1 MNVNRN
7 VNQETLIEVKD
18 LRKVF
23 GKNEVLTG
31 ITTEIKRGEV
41 VVIIGPSGSGKSTF
55 LRSLNLLE
63 PPTEG
68 TILFEGVNI
77 TDPKTDI
84 DLHRQKMGMV
94 FQHFNL
100 FPHMTVIKNLE
111 KPAKIVKKLDS
122 RAVKEQSHALLN
134 KVGLLD
140 KAEIYPDQLSG
151 GQKQRVAI
159 VRALMMNPEIMLFDE
174 PTSSLDPEITKEVL
188 HTMKQLAEEKM
199 TMLIVTH
206 EIGFAKEVASKILFM
221 SNGKILES
229 GTPDEIFN
237 NPKHERTKLFLNNS
251 F

>member
-1 MNVNRN
+1 MSI
-7 VNQETLIEVKD
+7 IEVSHLKKSFGSLNVLKD
-18 LRKVF
+18 VSFTVEK
-23 GKNEVLTG
+23 GD
-31 ITTEIKRGEV
+31 
-41 VVIIGPSGSGKSTF
+41 VIAILGSSGSGKSTL
-55 LRSLNLLE
+55 LRCLIDLE
-63 PPTEG
+63 KIDDG
-68 TILFEGVNI
+68 TITVDGDTFVKNGVYMPNTI
-77 TDPKTDI
+77 VKDATM
-84 DLHRQKMGMV
+84 KMGMV

-111 KPAKIVKKLDS
+111 KPAKIIKKLDS
-122 RAVKEQSHALLN
+122 RTIQEKSQMLLN

-140 KAEIYPDQLSG
+140 KADTYPDQLSG

-221 SNGKILES
+221 SSGKILES

-237 NPKHERTKLFLNNS
+237 NPKNERTKLFLNNS

>member
-1 MNVNRN
+1 MSI
-7 VNQETLIEVKD
+7 IEVSHLKKSFGSLNVLKD
-18 LRKVF
+18 VSF
-23 GKNEVLTG
+23 TVEEGD
-31 ITTEIKRGEV
+31 
-41 VVIIGPSGSGKSTF
+41 VIAILGSSGSGKSTL
-55 LRSLNLLE
+55 LRCLIDLE
-63 PPTEG
+63 KIDDG
-68 TILFEGVNI
+68 TITVDGEIFVKNGVYMPNKI
-77 TDPKTDI
+77 VKEATM
-84 DLHRQKMGMV
+84 KMGMV

-111 KPAKIVKKLDS
+111 KPAKIGKKLDS

>member
-1 MNVNRN
+1 MSI
-7 VNQETLIEVKD
+7 IEVSHLKKSFGSLNVLKD
-18 LRKVF
+18 VSFTVEK
-23 GKNEVLTG
+23 GD
-31 ITTEIKRGEV
+31 
-41 VVIIGPSGSGKSTF
+41 VIAILGSSGSGKSTL
-55 LRSLNLLE
+55 LRCLIDLE
-63 PPTEG
+63 KIDDG
-68 TILFEGVNI
+68 TITVDGDTFVKNGVYMPNKVVKDV
-77 TDPKTDI
+77 TM
-84 DLHRQKMGMV
+84 KMGMV

-100 FPHMTVIKNLE
+100 FPHMTVMKNLE

-122 RAVKEQSHALLN
+122 KTIQKKSKILLN

-140 KAEIYPDQLSG
+140 KADVYPDQLSG

-199 TMLIVTH
+199 AMLIVTH

-221 SNGKILES
+221 SNGEILES

>member
-1 MNVNRN
+1 MSI
-7 VNQETLIEVKD
+7 IEVSHIKKSFGSLNVLKD
-18 LRKVF
+18 VSF
-23 GKNEVLTG
+23 TVEEGD
-31 ITTEIKRGEV
+31 
-41 VVIIGPSGSGKSTF
+41 VIAILGSSGSGKSTL
-55 LRSLNLLE
+55 LRCLIDLE
-63 PPTEG
+63 KIDDG
-68 TILFEGVNI
+68 TITVDGEIFVKNGVYMPNKI
-77 TDPKTDI
+77 VKEATM
-84 DLHRQKMGMV
+84 KMGMV

>member
-1 MNVNRN
+1 MSI
-7 VNQETLIEVKD
+7 IEVSHLKKSFGSLNVLKD
-18 LRKVF
+18 VSF
-23 GKNEVLTG
+23 TVEEGD
-31 ITTEIKRGEV
+31 
-41 VVIIGPSGSGKSTF
+41 VIAILGSSGSGKSTL
-55 LRSLNLLE
+55 LRCLIDLE
-63 PPTEG
+63 KIDDG
-68 TILFEGVNI
+68 TITVDGEIFVKNGVYMPNKI
-77 TDPKTDI
+77 VKEATM
-84 DLHRQKMGMV
+84 KMGIV

>member
-1 MNVNRN
+1 MSI
-7 VNQETLIEVKD
+7 IEVSHLKKSFGSLNVLKD
-18 LRKVF
+18 VSFTVEK
-23 GKNEVLTG
+23 GD
-31 ITTEIKRGEV
+31 
-41 VVIIGPSGSGKSTF
+41 VIAILGSSGSGKSTL
-55 LRSLNLLE
+55 LRCLIDLE
-63 PPTEG
+63 KIDDG
-68 TILFEGVNI
+68 TITVDGDKFVKNGVYMPNKVVKDV
-77 TDPKTDI
+77 TM
-84 DLHRQKMGMV
+84 KMGMV

-100 FPHMTVIKNLE
+100 FPHMTVMKNLE

-122 RAVKEQSHALLN
+122 KTIQKKSKILLN

-140 KAEIYPDQLSG
+140 KADVYPDQLSG

-221 SNGKILES
+221 SNGEILES

>member
-1 MNVNRN
+1 MSI
-7 VNQETLIEVKD
+7 IEVSHLKKSFGSLNVLKD
-18 LRKVF
+18 VSFTVEK
-23 GKNEVLTG
+23 GD
-31 ITTEIKRGEV
+31 
-41 VVIIGPSGSGKSTF
+41 VIAILGSSGSGKSTL
-55 LRSLNLLE
+55 LRCLIDLE
-63 PPTEG
+63 KIDDG
-68 TILFEGVNI
+68 TITVDGDTFVKNGVYMPNKI
-77 TDPKTDI
+77 VKDATM
-84 DLHRQKMGMV
+84 KMGMV

-100 FPHMTVIKNLE
+100 FPHMTVMKNLE
-111 KPAKIVKKLDS
+111 KPAKIVKKLDKRTIQEKS
-122 RAVKEQSHALLN
+122 QMLLN

-140 KAEIYPDQLSG
+140 KADTYPDQLSG

-221 SNGKILES
+221 SNGEILES

-237 NPKHERTKLFLNNS
+237 NPKNERTKLFLNNS

>member
-1 MNVNRN
+1 MSI
-7 VNQETLIEVKD
+7 IEVSHLKKSFGSLNVLKD
-18 LRKVF
+18 VSF
-23 GKNEVLTG
+23 TVEEGD
-31 ITTEIKRGEV
+31 
-41 VVIIGPSGSGKSTF
+41 VIAILGSSGSGKSTL
-55 LRSLNLLE
+55 LRCLIDLE
-63 PPTEG
+63 KIDDG
-68 TILFEGVNI
+68 TITVDGEIFVKNGVYMPNKI
-77 TDPKTDI
+77 VKEATM
-84 DLHRQKMGMV
+84 KMGMV

-174 PTSSLDPEITKEVL
+174 PTSSLDPEITKKVL

>member
-1 MNVNRN
+1 MSI
-7 VNQETLIEVKD
+7 IEVSHLKKSFGSLNVLKD
-18 LRKVF
+18 VSF
-23 GKNEVLTG
+23 TVEEGD
-31 ITTEIKRGEV
+31 
-41 VVIIGPSGSGKSTF
+41 VIAILGSSGSGKSTL
-55 LRSLNLLE
+55 LRCLIDLE
-63 PPTEG
+63 KIDDG
-68 TILFEGVNI
+68 TITVDGEIFVKNGVYMPNKI
-77 TDPKTDI
+77 VKEDTM
-84 DLHRQKMGMV
+84 KMRMV
-94 FQHFNL
+94 FQHLNL

>member
-1 MNVNRN
+1 MSI
-7 VNQETLIEVKD
+7 IEVSHLKKSFGSLNVLKD
-18 LRKVF
+18 VSF
-23 GKNEVLTG
+23 TVEEGD
-31 ITTEIKRGEV
+31 
-41 VVIIGPSGSGKSTF
+41 VIAILGSSGSGKSTL
-55 LRSLNLLE
+55 LRCLIDLE
-63 PPTEG
+63 KIDDG
-68 TILFEGVNI
+68 TITVDGEIFVKNGVYMPNKI
-77 TDPKTDI
+77 VKEATM
-84 DLHRQKMGMV
+84 KMGMV

-140 KAEIYPDQLSG
+140 KAETYPDQLSG

-221 SNGKILES
+221 SNGKILVS

>member
-1 MNVNRN
+1 MSI
-7 VNQETLIEVKD
+7 IEVSHLKKSFGSLNVLKD
-18 LRKVF
+18 VSFTVEK
-23 GKNEVLTG
+23 GD
-31 ITTEIKRGEV
+31 
-41 VVIIGPSGSGKSTF
+41 VIAILGSSGSGKSTL
-55 LRSLNLLE
+55 LRCLIDLE
-63 PPTEG
+63 KIDDG
-68 TILFEGVNI
+68 TITVDGDTFVKNGVYMPNKVVKDV
-77 TDPKTDI
+77 TM
-84 DLHRQKMGMV
+84 KMGMV

-100 FPHMTVIKNLE
+100 FPHMTVMKNLE
-111 KPAKIVKKLDS
+111 KPAKIIKKLDS
-122 RAVKEQSHALLN
+122 KTIQKKSKILLN

-140 KAEIYPDQLSG
+140 KADVYPDQLSG

-221 SNGKILES
+221 SNGEILES

-251 F
+251 Y

>member
-1 MNVNRN
+1 MSI
-7 VNQETLIEVKD
+7 IEVSHLKISFGSLNVLKD
-18 LRKVF
+18 VSF
-23 GKNEVLTG
+23 TVEEGD
-31 ITTEIKRGEV
+31 
-41 VVIIGPSGSGKSTF
+41 VIAILGSSGSGKSTL
-55 LRSLNLLE
+55 LRCLIDLE
-63 PPTEG
+63 KIDDG
-68 TILFEGVNI
+68 TITVDGEIFVKNGVYMPNKI
-77 TDPKTDI
+77 VKEATM
-84 DLHRQKMGMV
+84 KMGMV

>member
-1 MNVNRN
+1 MSI
-7 VNQETLIEVKD
+7 IEVSHLKKSFGSLNVLKD
-18 LRKVF
+18 VSFTVEK
-23 GKNEVLTG
+23 GD
-31 ITTEIKRGEV
+31 
-41 VVIIGPSGSGKSTF
+41 VIAILGSSGSGKSTL
-55 LRSLNLLE
+55 LRCLIDLE
-63 PPTEG
+63 KIDDG
-68 TILFEGVNI
+68 TITVDGDTFVKNGVYMPNKVVKDV
-77 TDPKTDI
+77 TM
-84 DLHRQKMGMV
+84 KMGMV

-100 FPHMTVIKNLE
+100 FPHMTVMKNLE

-122 RAVKEQSHALLN
+122 KTIQKKSKILLN

-140 KAEIYPDQLSG
+140 KADVYPDQLSG

-188 HTMKQLAEEKM
+188 HTMKQLAEENM

-221 SNGKILES
+221 SNGEILES

-237 NPKHERTKLFLNNS
+237 NPKSERTKLFLNNS

>member
-1 MNVNRN
+1 MSI
-7 VNQETLIEVKD
+7 IEVSHLKKSFGSLNVLKD
-18 LRKVF
+18 VSF
-23 GKNEVLTG
+23 TVEEGD
-31 ITTEIKRGEV
+31 
-41 VVIIGPSGSGKSTF
+41 VIAILGSSGSGKSTL
-55 LRSLNLLE
+55 LRCLIDLE
-63 PPTEG
+63 KIDDG
-68 TILFEGVNI
+68 TITVDGEIFVKNGVYMPNKI
-77 TDPKTDI
+77 VKEATM
-84 DLHRQKMGMV
+84 KMGMV

-151 GQKQRVAI
+151 GQNQRVAI

>member
-1 MNVNRN
+1 MSI
-7 VNQETLIEVKD
+7 IEVSHLKKSFGSLNVLKD
-18 LRKVF
+18 VSF
-23 GKNEVLTG
+23 TVEEGD
-31 ITTEIKRGEV
+31 
-41 VVIIGPSGSGKSTF
+41 VIAILGSSGSGKSTL
-55 LRSLNLLE
+55 LRCLIDLE
-63 PPTEG
+63 KIDDG
-68 TILFEGVNI
+68 TITVDGEIFVKNGVYMPNKI
-77 TDPKTDI
+77 VKEATM
-84 DLHRQKMGMV
+84 KMGMV

-122 RAVKEQSHALLN
+122 RAVKEQRHALLN

-140 KAEIYPDQLSG
+140 KAETYPDQLSG

>member
-1 MNVNRN
+1 MSI
-7 VNQETLIEVKD
+7 IEVSHLKKSFGSLNVLKD
-18 LRKVF
+18 VSF
-23 GKNEVLTG
+23 TVEEGD
-31 ITTEIKRGEV
+31 
-41 VVIIGPSGSGKSTF
+41 VIAILGSSGSGKSTL
-55 LRSLNLLE
+55 LRCLIDLE
-63 PPTEG
+63 KIDDG
-68 TILFEGVNI
+68 TITVDGEIFVKNGVYMPNKI
-77 TDPKTDI
+77 VKEATM
-84 DLHRQKMGMV
+84 KMGMV

-140 KAEIYPDQLSG
+140 KAETYPDQLSG

>member
-1 MNVNRN
+1 MSI
-7 VNQETLIEVKD
+7 IEVSHLKKSFGSLNVLKD
-18 LRKVF
+18 VSF
-23 GKNEVLTG
+23 TVEEGD
-31 ITTEIKRGEV
+31 
-41 VVIIGPSGSGKSTF
+41 VIAILGSSGSGKSTL
-55 LRSLNLLE
+55 LRCLIDLE
-63 PPTEG
+63 KIDDG
-68 TILFEGVNI
+68 TITVDGEIFVKNGVYMPNKI
-77 TDPKTDI
+77 VKEATM
-84 DLHRQKMGMV
+84 KMGMV

-206 EIGFAKEVASKILFM
+206 EIGFAKEVASKMLFM

>member
-1 MNVNRN
+1 MSI
-7 VNQETLIEVKD
+7 IEVSHLKKSFGSLNVLKD
-18 LRKVF
+18 VSFTVEK
-23 GKNEVLTG
+23 GD
-31 ITTEIKRGEV
+31 
-41 VVIIGPSGSGKSTF
+41 VIAILGSSGSGKSTL
-55 LRSLNLLE
+55 LRCLIDLE
-63 PPTEG
+63 KIDDG
-68 TILFEGVNI
+68 TITVDGDTFVKNGVYMPNKI
-77 TDPKTDI
+77 VKDATM
-84 DLHRQKMGMV
+84 KMGMV

-100 FPHMTVIKNLE
+100 FPHMTVMKNLE
-111 KPAKIVKKLDS
+111 KPAKIIKKLDNKTIQEKS
-122 RAVKEQSHALLN
+122 KILLD

-140 KAEIYPDQLSG
+140 KADTYPDQLSG

-221 SNGKILES
+221 SNGEILES

-237 NPKHERTKLFLNNS
+237 NPKNERTKLFLNNS

>member
-1 MNVNRN
+1 MSI
-7 VNQETLIEVKD
+7 IEVSHLKKSFGSLNVLKD
-18 LRKVF
+18 VSF
-23 GKNEVLTG
+23 TVEEGD
-31 ITTEIKRGEV
+31 
-41 VVIIGPSGSGKSTF
+41 VIAILGSSGSGKSTL
-55 LRSLNLLE
+55 LRCLIDLE
-63 PPTEG
+63 KIDDG
-68 TILFEGVNI
+68 TITVDGEIFVKNGVYMPNKI
-77 TDPKTDI
+77 VKEATM
-84 DLHRQKMGMV
+84 KMGMV

-100 FPHMTVIKNLE
+100 FP
-111 KPAKIVKKLDS
+111 
-122 RAVKEQSHALLN
+122 QSHALLN

-140 KAEIYPDQLSG
+140 KAETYPDQLSG